1 MISVYMKQSI
11 QYMKKKF
18 IFCMLIKIIEGF
30 SNTNLSDCL
39 LKHSFR
45 KIPFHLLHKQVN
57 VVYSRYNEF
66 SIWKDI

>member
-1 MISVYMKQSI
+1 
-11 QYMKKKF
+11 
-18 IFCMLIKIIEGF
+18 MLIKIIEDF

-57 VVYSRYNEF
+57 VYSRYNGF